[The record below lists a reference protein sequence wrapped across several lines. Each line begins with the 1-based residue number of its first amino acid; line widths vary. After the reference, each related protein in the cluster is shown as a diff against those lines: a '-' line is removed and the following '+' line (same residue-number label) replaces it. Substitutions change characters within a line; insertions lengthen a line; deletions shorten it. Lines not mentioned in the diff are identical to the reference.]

1 MEGKGTTSV
10 KTKEHRGRVTLCMG
24 TRFFVSARRLVDSR
38 ILGHSGLAPEG
49 CNRMMIDNIMHTTT
63 MGFGRNWGS
72 TRMLDRRYSELFS
85 RSSVKDG
92 DSCDSL

>member
-1 MEGKGTTSV
+1 M

-63 MGFGRNWGS
+63 LGFGLVWFR
-72 TRMLDRRYSELFS
+72 
-85 RSSVKDG
+85 G
-92 DSCDSL
+92 DQRGPQLLNRGTCGFLR

>member
-63 MGFGRNWGS
+63 MGFGLIWFGGIWGS
-72 TRMLDRRYSELFS
+72 VRMLDRRYSEVLL
-85 RSSVKDG
+85 RSTAK
-92 DSCDSL
+92 